1 MDYSRC
7 GLSIC
12 PSIYLSIYLS
22 ISLSIYLVHLSVSG
36 DDHGVQL
43 VAGHREGVGHD
54 LHLYS
59 R

>member
-1 MDYSRC
+1 MDIDRRAWTTVGAVY
-7 GLSIC
+7 LSIC
-12 PSIYLSIYLS
+12 LSIYLPA
-22 ISLSIYLVHLSVSG
+22 YLVHLSISG

-43 VAGHREGVGHD
+43 VAGHREGVGYD